1 MTASITRL
9 TFISLVAA
17 CTGSGTSTTESD
29 TTVDGTA
36 VFRDATTNNDGTP
49 HDAATPPA
57 QGANVRVIVRGT
69 GQIPDLDPQCARDPL
84 GSFEAQYTGSA
95 TVSDDGAFAAAFGS
109 AAAEILSPSGCTIP
123 DLTVSLIT
131 DVVVRAEL
139 AVNAPNCNA
148 YCAASA
154 RADAEAQ
161 CGSTPTSAQCR
172 SSAEAQAEASCEAT
186 CTTQAHL
193 IVGEV
198 SIGASAIG
206 DVDTETLRAAALGQ
220 LEASFE
226 LDRLEDAQGRVV
238 DL

>member
-1 MTASITRL
+1 MTISIHRL
-9 TFISLVAA
+9 TFISLLAA
-17 CTGSGTSTTESD
+17 CTSSGTSTTESD

-36 VFRDATTNNDGTP
+36 VFRDATTNSDGTP

-57 QGANVRVIVRGT
+57 QGANVRVIVKGT
-69 GQIPDLDPQCARDPL
+69 GQVPNLDPQCAQDPL
-84 GSFEAQYTGSA
+84 GSFEAHYAGTA
-95 TVSDDGAFAAAFGS
+95 TLSDDGAFAAAFGS

-139 AVNAPNCNA
+139 AVNTENCNL

-161 CGSTPTSAQCR
+161 CGSTPGSAQCR
-172 SSAEAQAEASCEAT
+172 STAEAEAEASCSAT
-186 CTTQAHL
+186 CTTEAHL

-198 SIGASAIG
+198 SLGASAIG
-206 DVDTETLRAAALGQ
+206 DVDAQTLRAAALGQ

-226 LDRLEDAQGRVV
+226 LDHLEDAQGRVV
-238 DL
+238 EQ